1 MWGTPPFSP
10 ARSMAASGNG
20 SSLQVCEK
28 NLAYKIITSDFLW
41 LRDFTV
47 SRYLTFMRTR
57 NRRGDS
63 SLIIVIL
70 LGCLCKLKV

>member
-57 NRRGDS
+57 NSRG
-63 SLIIVIL
+63 VA
-70 LGCLCKLKV
+70 CVN